1 MTLSNI
7 STSVTELQTS
17 AASLNDTLQNITT
30 NVKSVN
36 ASCMGF
42 CGSLNAATFENGLNN
57 NFQQVFL
64 VIIVTFSYISCTD
77 IVTKYY

>member
-30 NVKSVN
+30 NVNNVN

-42 CGSLNAATFENGLNN
+42 CGSLNAATFENGLSND
-57 NFQQVFL
+57 FQQVF
-64 VIIVTFSYISCTD
+64 
-77 IVTKYY
+77 